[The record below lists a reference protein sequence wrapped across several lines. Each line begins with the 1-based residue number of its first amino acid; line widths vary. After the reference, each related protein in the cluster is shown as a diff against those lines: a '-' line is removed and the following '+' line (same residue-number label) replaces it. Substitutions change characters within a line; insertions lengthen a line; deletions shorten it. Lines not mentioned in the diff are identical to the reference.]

1 MKRRLLATSIVLLSL
16 NTTHAQGP
24 DLGPLNK
31 AFVGSVIFKMDKQA
45 RLVLDH
51 YDQGNRFRQDVLRLD
66 DLAPDAILYS
76 AEEDA
81 IALKCLPD
89 KAQCISK
96 EIFKLDVVRLTSRV
110 TIPRPPQDVEGSISI
125 QLLRDLVL
133 SDQAVGERAPGET
146 PAKPTRRSAR

>member
-1 MKRRLLATSIVLLSL
+1 MDRRLRAIPIALLL
-16 NTTHAQGP
+16 LGTAHAQSP
-24 DLGPLNK
+24 DLRPLND
-31 AFVGSVIFKMDKQA
+31 AFAGMVTFKMDKQA

-51 YDQGNRFRQDVLRLD
+51 YDQGNRFRQDVLRLE
-66 DLAPDAILYS
+66 DLAPDAILFS
-76 AEEDA
+76 AEEDG
-81 IALKCLPD
+81 IVLKCLPD

-110 TIPRPPQDVEGSISI
+110 TIPRPPQDVEGSTSI

-133 SDQAVGERAPGET
+133 SVQAVGEKSRDET